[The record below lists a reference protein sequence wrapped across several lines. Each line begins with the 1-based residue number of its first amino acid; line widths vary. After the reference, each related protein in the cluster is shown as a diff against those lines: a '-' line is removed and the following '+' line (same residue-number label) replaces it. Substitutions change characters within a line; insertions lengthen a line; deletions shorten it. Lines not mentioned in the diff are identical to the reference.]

1 MPHPNLYPKPVFM
14 THQMTYRG
22 HAKAVLILGLPLIGS
37 HIAQMAIQMTD
48 TVMMG
53 WYGVQDLAA
62 IVLAGSM
69 FFLLFIV
76 GAGFAFAVMPMVANA
91 VGADDDM
98 QVRRVTR
105 MGFWASALY
114 VIFVLP
120 IMWWSKALLLMLGQ
134 EPAVAELAQDYLRI
148 TGVGLLPSLF
158 VMVIKSYLSAL
169 ERTQIVLWVTIAGAL
184 VNGFLNYALIFGHWG
199 APELGIRGAAIASVM
214 MPIASIPLLI
224 AYINRNMP
232 QHALFQ
238 RIWRFDRA
246 AFGQVFRLGWPIGL
260 TNLAETA
267 LFSATAIMM
276 GWIGTLQLAAH
287 GIALQWTAV
296 AFMVHVGLSNAAT
309 VRAGRAVGRV
319 DEAGLHRGG
328 ITTLVIALML
338 SSVAVLLFLSVP
350 EPLIGIFLDSAE
362 PARDQILAIGVSLLA
377 MAALFHVAD
386 STQVI
391 ALGLLRGVQ
400 DARVPLIMAVIS
412 YWVVG
417 IPAGYLFGFI
427 WGYGAVG
434 IWMGLVCGLTLSAV
448 LLNYRFWTRSWV
460 KS

>member
-1 MPHPNLYPKPVFM
+1 
-14 THQMTYRG
+14 MTYNG
-22 HAKAVLILGLPLIGS
+22 HAKAVLVLGLPLIGS
-37 HIAQMAIQMTD
+37 HIAQIAIGMTD

-53 WYGVQDLAA
+53 WYGVEDLAA
-62 IVLAGSM
+62 IVLASSM

-76 GAGFAFAVMPMVANA
+76 GSGFAFAVMPMVANA
-91 VGADDDM
+91 AGADDDV

-105 MGFWASALY
+105 MGFWASALFA
-114 VIFVLP
+114 IFVMP
-120 IMWWSKALLLMLGQ
+120 ILWWSKALLLMLGQ
-134 EPAVAELAQDYLRI
+134 EPGVAGLAQDYLRI
-148 TGVGLLPSLF
+148 TAFGLLPSLF
-158 VMVIKSYLSAL
+158 VMVIKSYLAAL
-169 ERTQIVLWVTIAGAL
+169 ERTQIVLWVTIAGAV
-184 VNGFLNYALIFGHWG
+184 VNGFLNYALIFGNWG

-214 MPIASIPLLI
+214 MPIASIPLLL
-224 AYINRNMP
+224 AYIARYTP

-238 RIWRFDRA
+238 RIWRFDA
-246 AFGQVFRLGWPIGL
+246 QAFGQVFHLGWPIGL

-276 GWIGTLQLAAH
+276 GWVGTLELAAH

-309 VRAGRAVGRV
+309 VRAGRAVGRA
-319 DEAGLHRGG
+319 DEASLRRGG
-328 ITTLVIALML
+328 ITTLVMALVL
-338 SSVAVLLFLSVP
+338 SGMTVLVFLSVP
-350 EPLIGIFLDSAE
+350 DLLIGVFLDSAE
-362 PARDQILAIGVSLLA
+362 PARDRILAIGVSLLA
-377 MAALFHVAD
+377 MAALFNVAD

-417 IPAGYLFGFI
+417 IPAGYLFGFV

-434 IWMGLVCGLTLSAV
+434 IWAGLVGGLTLAAV

>member
-1 MPHPNLYPKPVFM
+1 
-14 THQMTYRG
+14 MTYNG

-53 WYGVQDLAA
+53 WYGVEELAA
-62 IVLAGSM
+62 IVLASSM

-76 GAGFAFAVMPMVANA
+76 GAGFSFAVMPMVASA
-91 VGADDDM
+91 ASAGDDA

-105 MGFWASALY
+105 MGLWTSALY
-114 VIFVLP
+114 AVFAMP
-120 IMWWSKALLLMLGQ
+120 FMWWSKALLLALGQ
-134 EPAVAELAQDYLRI
+134 EPVVAGFAQDYLRI
-148 TGVGLLPSLF
+148 AAFGLLPSLF
-158 VMVIKSYLSAL
+158 IMVMKSYLAAM
-169 ERTQIVLWVTIAGAL
+169 ERTQIVLWVTLAGAVL
-184 VNGFLNYALIFGHWG
+184 NALLNYALIFGNWG
-199 APELGIRGAAIASVM
+199 APEMGIRGAALASVLM
-214 MPIASIPLLI
+214 QSLSFPLLVI
-224 AYINRNMP
+224 YAVRKMP
-232 QHALFQ
+232 QHTLFQ
-238 RIWRFDRA
+238 RIWRLDRA

-276 GWIGTLQLAAH
+276 GWIGTLELAAH

-309 VRAGRAVGRV
+309 VRAGRAMGRA
-319 DEAGLHRGG
+319 DAAGLRRGG
-328 ITTLVIALML
+328 IATLVMALML
-338 SSVAVLLFLSVP
+338 SSLTVLLFLGVP

-362 PARDQILAIGVSLLA
+362 PTRDRIMTIGVSLLA

-386 STQVI
+386 SAQVI

-400 DARVPLIMAVIS
+400 DARVPLIFAVIS
-412 YWVVG
+412 YWLVG
-417 IPAGYLFGFI
+417 LPAGYLFGFV

-434 IWMGLVCGLTLSAV
+434 IWMGLVCGLTLAAV
-448 LLNYRFWTRSWV
+448 LLNYRFWTRNWV
-460 KS
+460 QA

>member
-1 MPHPNLYPKPVFM
+1 M
-14 THQMTYRG
+14 TQQMTYNG

-37 HIAQMAIQMTD
+37 HIAQIAIGMTD

-53 WYGVQDLAA
+53 WYGVPELAG

-76 GAGFAFAVMPMVANA
+76 GSGFAFAVMPMVANA
-91 VGADDDM
+91 VGADDDT

-105 MGFWASALY
+105 MGLWASALY
-114 VIFVLP
+114 TVFAMP
-120 IMWWSKALLLMLGQ
+120 FMWWSKSLLMMVGQ
-134 EPAVAELAQDYLRI
+134 DPVVAGFAQDYLRI
-148 TGVGLLPSLF
+148 AAVGLLPSLF
-158 VMVIKSYLSAL
+158 VMVMKSYLAAL
-169 ERTQIVLWVTIAGAL
+169 ERTQIVLWVTVIGAAL
-184 VNGFLNYALIFGHWG
+184 NAVLNYALIFGHWG
-199 APELGIRGAAIASVM
+199 APEMGIRGAAVASVLM
-214 MPIASIPLLI
+214 QTLSFPMLVIYA
-224 AYINRNMP
+224 AHHMP

-238 RIWRFDRA
+238 RIWRLDAA
-246 AFGQVFRLGWPIGL
+246 AFGQVFRLGLPIGL

-276 GWIGTLQLAAH
+276 GWVGTLELAAH

-309 VRAGRAVGRV
+309 VRAGRAVGRA
-319 DEAGLHRGG
+319 DEAGLRRGG
-328 ITTLVIALML
+328 ITTLVMALVL
-338 SSVAVLLFLSVP
+338 SGLTVLLFLSLP
-350 EPLIGIFLDSAE
+350 EQMIGVFLDSAE

-417 IPAGYLFGFI
+417 IPAGY
-427 WGYGAVG
+427 
-434 IWMGLVCGLTLSAV
+434 
-448 LLNYRFWTRSWV
+448 R
-460 KS
+460 

>member
-1 MPHPNLYPKPVFM
+1 M
-14 THQMTYRG
+14 THPTTYSG

-37 HIAQMAIQMTD
+37 HIAQIAIGMTD

-53 WYGVQDLAA
+53 WYGVPELAG

-76 GAGFAFAVMPMVANA
+76 GSGFAFAVMPMVANA
-91 VGADDDM
+91 AGADDDT

-105 MGFWASALY
+105 MGLWASALY
-114 VIFVLP
+114 VVFAMP
-120 IMWWSKALLLMLGQ
+120 FMWWSKNLLLAVGQ
-134 EPAVAELAQDYLRI
+134 DPVIAQFAQDYLRI
-148 TGVGLLPSLF
+148 AAIGLLPSLF
-158 VMVIKSYLSAL
+158 VMVMKSYLAAL
-169 ERTQIVLWVTIAGAL
+169 ERTQIVLWVTVVGAVL
-184 VNGFLNYALIFGHWG
+184 NAVLNYALIFGHWG
-199 APELGIRGAAIASVM
+199 APEMGIRGAAVASVLVQTLSFPM
-214 MPIASIPLLI
+214 LVIYA
-224 AYINRNMP
+224 ARKMP

-238 RIWRFDRA
+238 RIWRLDA
-246 AFGQVFRLGWPIGL
+246 GAFGQVFRLGLPIGL

-276 GWIGTLQLAAH
+276 GWVGTLELAAH

-309 VRAGRAVGRV
+309 VRAGRAVGRT
-319 DEAGLHRGG
+319 DKAGLHRGG
-328 ITTLVIALML
+328 ITTLVMALIL
-338 SSVAVLLFLSVP
+338 SSMTVLLFISIP
-350 EPLIGIFLDSAE
+350 EQLIGVFLDSAE
-362 PARDQILAIGVSLLA
+362 PARDQIMAIGVSLLA

-400 DARVPLIMAVIS
+400 DARVPLILAVIS

-417 IPAGYLFGFI
+417 IPAGYLFGFV

-434 IWMGLVCGLTLSAV
+434 IWAGLVSGLTLAAV
-448 LLNYRFWTRSWV
+448 LLNYRFWTRNWITP
-460 KS
+460 

>member
-1 MPHPNLYPKPVFM
+1 M
-14 THQMTYRG
+14 THPTTYSG

-37 HIAQMAIQMTD
+37 HLAQMAIQMTD

-53 WYGVQDLAA
+53 WYGVPELAA
-62 IVLAGSM
+62 IVLASSM
-69 FFLLFIV
+69 FFLFFIV
-76 GAGFAFAVMPMVANA
+76 GAGFSFAVMPMVANA
-91 VGADDDM
+91 AGAGDDVE
-98 QVRRVTR
+98 VRRVTR
-105 MGFWASALY
+105 MGLWASTFYMIVAWP
-114 VIFVLP
+114 F
-120 IMWWSKALLLMLGQ
+120 MWWSKTLLLALGQ
-134 EPAVAELAQDYLRI
+134 DPVVAGFAQDYLRI
-148 TGVGLLPSLF
+148 AAFGMLPSLF
-158 VMVIKSYLSAL
+158 VMVLKSYLAAL
-169 ERTQIVLWVTIAGAL
+169 ERAQVVLWVTLAGAVL
-184 VNGFLNYALIFGHWG
+184 NAVLNYMLIFGNWG
-199 APELGIRGAAIASVM
+199 APEMGIRGAAVASVLM
-214 MPIASIPLLI
+214 QTLSFPLLAI
-224 AYINRNMP
+224 YATHKMP

-238 RIWRFDRA
+238 RIWRFDA
-246 AFGQVFRLGWPIGL
+246 SAFWQVFRLGWPIGL

-276 GWIGTLQLAAH
+276 GWVGTLELAAH

-309 VRAGRAVGRV
+309 VRAGRAVGRA

-328 ITTLVIALML
+328 ITTLVMALIL
-338 SSVAVLLFLSVP
+338 SSMTVLLFISVP
-350 EPLIGIFLDSAE
+350 EQLIGVFLDSEE
-362 PARDQILAIGVSLLA
+362 PARDQIMAIGVSLLA

-417 IPAGYLFGFI
+417 IPAGYLFGFV

-434 IWMGLVCGLTLSAV
+434 IWTGLVCGLTLAAV

-460 KS
+460 TP